1 MKKKLVPIILL
12 IALCISLIPSNA
24 LAYRDFTQPEQKAAA
39 LKTLNLFQGV
49 SENDFALDRTPT
61 RLEALVMFIRMIG
74 AENDVKNEYRF
85 HSFKDV
91 PQWANDYVAY
101 AYYKGY
107 TKGISDSEFGSYDT
121 ANAAMYLTFVLR
133 ALGYSDT
140 YGGDFT
146 WNNPFTL
153 SRDAG
158 ILTDDVNTSS
168 FLRADVVLAS
178 WNALFTPMK
187 GGNKALADILIMEN
201 VFTQESFDNAVA
213 NVKGGNT
220 TEDGIKLGK
229 YACYTDSYGY
239 EYDSQYRPA
248 ITLRKNYT
256 FEMSANIGEGMA
268 SCKGSWSTDRLDSGE
283 TAVYLYVDTANW
295 RDSSQYS
302 FVYYNDQLIISDG
315 GIGITPVD
323 SVFKYVVDSSSGT
336 TPSPSPSPNPT
347 PSPNP
352 DSDVPDDSDSGK
364 KIPTDDKPTLDI
376 KDKILFDPIRFVKT
390 HFGPIVEPVNPD
402 KTTELL
408 TQIKN
413 GDKKIGYSLYP
424 NGTMTIAY
432 RYWGNRSQL
441 EKSAIA
447 VLNRSDI
454 TPTWTKTQAISD
466 FYAND
471 GMLGT
476 TVKATLSTFV
486 GNISFSNEES
496 TAVNVPG
503 ANITMQ
509 LSNVQRNFKI
519 DKSLDLSNIATTD
532 NKRYMAIDPE
542 NHVIVCYV
550 YNDNA
555 SDVDWMTDC
564 WVLLADVNSD
574 GNLVLSGFYAQSLST
589 GMREFAR
596 VNYTVKLS

>member
-1 MKKKLVPIILL
+1 MKKKLVAIILL
-12 IALCISLIPSNA
+12 LALCISLIVSNA
-24 LAYRDFTQPEQKAAA
+24 LAYRDFTQPEQKASA

-49 SENDFALDRTPT
+49 SENDFDLTRAPT

-74 AENDVKNEYRF
+74 AENDITNEYRY

-107 TKGISDSEFGSYDT
+107 TKGISDCEFGSYNT

-133 ALGYSDT
+133 ALGYSDVI
-140 YGGDFT
+140 GGDFT
-146 WNNPFTL
+146 WDNPFSL
-153 SRDAG
+153 SRDTG

-187 GGNKALADILIMEN
+187 GGNKALADILIMDD
-201 VFTQESFDNAVA
+201 VFTQEAFDNAVNA
-213 NVKGGNT
+213 VQGNT
-220 TEDGIKLGK
+220 NVDGIKIGK
-229 YACYTDSYGY
+229 YVCYTDSYGY
-239 EYDSQYRPA
+239 EYNSQYRPA
-248 ITLRKNYT
+248 ITLYKNYT
-256 FEMSANIGEGMA
+256 FELSSNTGEGME
-268 SCKGSWSTDRLDSGE
+268 SCKGSWSTDVMDSGE
-283 TAVYLYVDTANW
+283 TAVYLFVDSANW
-295 RDSSQYS
+295 RDSTHYS
-302 FVYYNDQLIISDG
+302 FIYYNNKLIISDG
-315 GIGITPVD
+315 GIGITPVE
-323 SVFKYVVDSSSGT
+323 SEFKYETGSSGGT
-336 TPSPSPSPNPT
+336 DPSPNPT
-347 PSPNP
+347 PSPSPSP
-352 DSDVPDDSDSGK
+352 DSDNPEESDSGK
-364 KIPTDDKPTLDI
+364 KIPNDDKPTLDI
-376 KDKILFDPIRFVKT
+376 KENILFDPISFART

-402 KTTELL
+402 ETTQLL
-408 TQIKN
+408 RQIKN
-413 GDKKIGYSLYP
+413 GEKQIGYALYP
-424 NGTMTIAY
+424 NGEMTILY

-441 EKSAIA
+441 EKSATA
-447 VLNRSDI
+447 VLNHSDI

-466 FYAND
+466 FYANG

-476 TVKATLSTFV
+476 TVKATISTFV

-496 TAVNVPG
+496 PAVNVPG

-509 LSNVQRNFKI
+509 ITSVQRNFKI

-574 GNLVLSGFYAQSLST
+574 GNLVLSGFFAQSLST
-589 GMREFAR
+589 GMREFAK